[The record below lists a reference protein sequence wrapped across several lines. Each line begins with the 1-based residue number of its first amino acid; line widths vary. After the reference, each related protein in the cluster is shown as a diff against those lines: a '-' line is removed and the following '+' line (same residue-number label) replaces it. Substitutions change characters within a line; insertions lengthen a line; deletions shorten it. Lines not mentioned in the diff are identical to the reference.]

1 MKNNKIKIYT
11 DGGSRG
17 NPGPAAVGVVFK
29 DEHNRTTEEFSD
41 YIGETTNGQA
51 EYQAIIFGLRK
62 AKSLKYRKADV
73 FMDSQ
78 FIVEQ
83 LNGRYKIKEEG
94 IIPLFIKA
102 WNLRLDFDEI
112 KFHYI
117 PREHNQ
123 EADKLVNMVLDHQ
136 KKINRIPGL

>member
-1 MKNNKIKIYT
+1 MPDNKIKIFT

-17 NPGPAAVGVVFK
+17 NPGPAAVGVVFQDQHK
-29 DEHNRTTEEFSD
+29 QIIHEFSE
-41 YIGETTNGQA
+41 YIGHTTNGQA
-51 EYQAIIFGLRK
+51 EYQAIILGLKK

-112 KFHYI
+112 KIHYI
-117 PREHNQ
+117 PREKNQ
-123 EADKLVNMVLDHQ
+123 EADKLVNLVLNRQ
-136 KKINRIPGL
+136 NRINTIPGL